1 MDKMIINHYGTVNHE
16 NVLIDI
22 KYPNGKMIIDP
33 KKCCTNC
40 AISKL
45 KKLIKLS
52 LQTDSANVLIW
63 EFCVS
68 QIKKEISEQ
77 GKKLLADYEIETG
90 KLEEKYDPQ
99 GVVFE
104 QKQRSLAI
112 LEKKRQAE
120 KRQLKA
126 SLKRFKSELSRM
138 DRVMEILREEK
149 R

>member
-1 MDKMIINHYGTVNHE
+1 MDKRLINHYGTANQE

-22 KYPNGKMIIDP
+22 KYLNGKMIINP

-52 LQTDSANVLIW
+52 LQTDSANVFIW

-68 QIKKEISEQ
+68 QIKKEIPEQ
-77 GKKLLADYEIETG
+77 GKKLLADYEIETR
-90 KLEEKYDPQ
+90 KLEEKYDSQ
-99 GVVFE
+99 GVAFE

-126 SLKRFKSELSRM
+126 SLKRLKSKLARM
-138 DRVMEILREEK
+138 DKVMEILREEK
-149 R
+149 